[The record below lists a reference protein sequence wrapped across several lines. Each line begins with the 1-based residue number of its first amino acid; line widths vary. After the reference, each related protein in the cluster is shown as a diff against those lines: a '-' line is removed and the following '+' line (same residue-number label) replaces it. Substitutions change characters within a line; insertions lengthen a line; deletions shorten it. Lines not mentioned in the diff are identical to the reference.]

1 VCGILETSSQN
12 LTTPIGIPD
21 SYIITL
27 VAKMGPNSF
36 MEMMWMVHA
45 LKQNKDM
52 VAYLETIKEM
62 TLKRARMP

>member
-1 VCGILETSSQN
+1 MCFISRRNQFFPNREN
-12 LTTPIGIPD
+12 
-21 SYIITL
+21 
-27 VAKMGPNSF
+27 KMGPNPF
-36 MEMMWMVHA
+36 MEMLWMVHA